1 MAPAKGKKKK
11 GAKKRLDPFLK
22 KDWFTVRAPASF
34 PVRDVGYT
42 IGTQSTGLKNVRDT
56 LIGRCVNVSLGDLKP
71 NSEDE
76 AFRVFR
82 LKVAEVHGKQCLTV
96 FNGMRLS
103 TDKLR
108 SLLRKWTTL
117 IEAQADVKT
126 TDGSVLR
133 LFCIGFTSARQN
145 QNRKTSYAQKQQVR
159 MIRKKMEE
167 IMLREASVCDLKLL
181 VQKLVLENIGK
192 EIEKA
197 TRGIYPLTNVFVRKV
212 KTLRS
217 PKVDVQKLIEMHGG
231 NGDVGKKVE
240 RPDGEEAEEEEQVRL
255 VPAKV

>member
-1 MAPAKGKKKK
+1 MGTLRQNKMAPKKKK
-11 GAKKRLDPFLK
+11 GNKKKTDPFLK
-22 KDWFTVRAPASF
+22 KEWFTVRAPASF
-34 PVRDVGYT
+34 PVRDVGFT
-42 IGTQSTGLKNVRDT
+42 IGTKSTGLKNVRDT
-56 LIGRCVNVSLGDLKP
+56 LLGRCIEVSLGDLKP

-76 AFRVFR
+76 AFRIFR
-82 LKVAEVHGKQCLTV
+82 LKVAEVHGKHLT
-96 FNGMRLS
+96 

-126 TDGSVLR
+126 TDGSVFR
-133 LFCIGFTSARQN
+133 MFCIGFTSARQN
-145 QNRKTSYAQKQQVR
+145 QNRKTSYAQKQQTR

-167 IMLREASVCDLKLL
+167 IMQREGSVCDIKLL

-231 NGDVGKKVE
+231 KAEQGKKID
-240 RPDGEEAEEEEQVRL
+240 RPEDVEEEQVRL
-255 VPAKV
+255 VAAPTSK